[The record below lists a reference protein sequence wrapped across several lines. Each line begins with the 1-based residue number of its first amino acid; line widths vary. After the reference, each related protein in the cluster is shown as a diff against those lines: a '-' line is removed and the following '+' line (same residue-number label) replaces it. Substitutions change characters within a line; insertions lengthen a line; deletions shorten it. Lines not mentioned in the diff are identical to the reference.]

1 MRTPIVAGNWK
12 MNGSRNA
19 VSELVAAIRGGL
31 SAELVAAGPVEQG
44 GKTEVLVCPP
54 AIYIPQVLELLDGSQ
69 IAVGAQNCA
78 AYEQGAYTGE
88 ISPAF
93 LADFA
98 VKHVI
103 LGHSER
109 RQLFNE
115 SDQLVAEKFA
125 LARSLGLIPV
135 LCVGETQAERESG
148 ETLAVVSRQ
157 LEAVIERVGVAEFAF
172 AVVAYEPVWAIGT
185 GLTATPEQAQEVHR
199 NIRDLFKAQD
209 EQIAEGLRI
218 LYGGSVKAANATEL
232 FRCPDIDGGLI
243 GGASLDP
250 AEFIAICQAA
260 VE

>member
-12 MNGSRNA
+12 MNGSRSA
-19 VSELVAAIRGGL
+19 V
-31 SAELVAAGPVEQG
+31 AELVDAVRAGLAVESVASGPDG
-44 GKTEVLVCPP
+44 GAGQAQVLLCPP
-54 AIYIPQVLELLDGSQ
+54 AIYIPQVIDLLQGSQ
-69 IAVGAQNCA
+69 VAVGAQNCA
-78 AYEQGAYTGE
+78 AYERGAYTGE

-93 LADFA
+93 LADFS

-125 LARSLGLIPV
+125 VARSLGLIPV
-135 LCVGETQAERESG
+135 LCIGETQAERESS

-157 LEAVIERVGVAEFAF
+157 LQAVIDRVGVAEFAS
-172 AVVAYEPVWAIGT
+172 AIVAYEPVWAIGT

-199 NIRDLFKAQD
+199 SIRALFGAQD
-209 EQIAEGLRI
+209 EQVAAGLRI
-218 LYGGSVKAANATEL
+218 LYGGSVKAANAAEL

-260 VE
+260 VK